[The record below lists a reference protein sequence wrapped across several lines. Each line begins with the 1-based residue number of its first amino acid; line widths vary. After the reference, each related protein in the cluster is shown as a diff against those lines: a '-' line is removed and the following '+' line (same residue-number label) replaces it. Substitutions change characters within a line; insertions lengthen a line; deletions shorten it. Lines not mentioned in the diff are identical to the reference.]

1 MPSRLPSGRSRD
13 AMSLRIAL
21 VTGASRG
28 MGRAIALRL
37 AEDVSGVAVHYL
49 TRREEAQELAA
60 AIREKGKLSAVF
72 RADLTKKAQAA
83 GLIKKVEER
92 FARIDILVNNVGPFL
107 VKPWDQLE
115 VADWE
120 RVLRG
125 NLFGPY
131 FCAKAALVGMRKR
144 KWGRIVNIGYSRAE
158 HLGAFPTIAP
168 YAVAKTGL
176 LVLTR
181 TAAASEVGNG
191 ITVNMVSPGL
201 IRGGALPQARDLS
214 ESQLGTVEDVAEA
227 VAFFASDKAASV
239 TGANLIVAGTW
250 KM

>member
-1 MPSRLPSGRSRD
+1 
-13 AMSLRIAL
+13 MSLRIAL

-28 MGRAIALRL
+28 LGRAIALRL

-49 TRREEAQELAA
+49 TRRDEAQELAA

-92 FARIDILVNNVGPFL
+92 FARVDILVNNVGPFF

-131 FCAKAALVGMRKR
+131 FCAKAALAGMRKR

-201 IRGGALPQARDLS
+201 IRGGVLPQARDLS
-214 ESQLGTVEDVAEA
+214 ESQLGTFEDVAEA
-227 VAFFASDKAASV
+227 VAFCASDKAASV

>member
-1 MPSRLPSGRSRD
+1 
-13 AMSLRIAL
+13 MSLRIAL

-49 TRREEAQELAA
+49 TRRDEAQELAA

>member
-1 MPSRLPSGRSRD
+1 
-13 AMSLRIAL
+13 MSLRIAL

-49 TRREEAQELAA
+49 TRRDEAQELAA

-72 RADLTKKAQAA
+72 KADLSKKAQAA

-125 NLFGPY
+125 NLFGSY
-131 FCAKAALVGMRKR
+131 FCAKAALTGMRKR
-144 KWGRIVNIGYSRAE
+144 KWGRIVNIGYSRVE
-158 HLGAFPTIAP
+158 HLGAFPTIVP

-176 LVLTR
+176 LLLTR

-201 IRGGALPQARDLS
+201 IRGGSLPQARNLS
-214 ESQLGTVEDVAEA
+214 ESQLGSFEDVAEA

>member
-1 MPSRLPSGRSRD
+1 
-13 AMSLRIAL
+13 MSLRIAL
-21 VTGASRG
+21 VTGAARG

-49 TRREEAQELAA
+49 TRREEALELAA
-60 AIREKGKLSAVF
+60 AIRDKGKLSAVF

-83 GLIKKVEER
+83 GLVKKVEER
-92 FARIDILVNNVGPFL
+92 FARIDVLVNNVGTFL

-120 RVLRG
+120 KVLRG
-125 NLFGPY
+125 NLLGSY
-131 FCAKAALVGMRKR
+131 FCMKAALPGMRKR
-144 KWGRIVNIGYSRAE
+144 KWGRVVNIGYSRAE
-158 HLGAFPTIAP
+158 HLGAYPTIAP

-181 TAAASEVGNG
+181 TAAASEVASG

-201 IRGGALPQARDLS
+201 IRGGALPPMKNIS
-214 ESQLGTVEDVAEA
+214 ESQLGTYEDVAEA
-227 VAFFASDKAASV
+227 VAWCASDRAAAV
-239 TGANLIVAGTW
+239 TGTNLIVAGTW

>member
-1 MPSRLPSGRSRD
+1 
-13 AMSLRIAL
+13 MSLRIAL

-49 TRREEAQELAA
+49 TRRDEAQELAA

-176 LVLTR
+176 LILTR

-201 IRGGALPQARDLS
+201 IRGGALPQARNLS
-214 ESQLGTVEDVAEA
+214 ESQLGTFEDVAEA

>member
-1 MPSRLPSGRSRD
+1 
-13 AMSLRIAL
+13 MSMRIAL
-21 VTGASRG
+21 VTGAARG

-37 AEDVSGVAVHYL
+37 AEDVSGVAIHYYS
-49 TRREEAQELAA
+49 RRDEAQELAA
-60 AIREKGKLSAVF
+60 ALREKGKLAAVF

-83 GLIKKVEER
+83 GLVKKVEER
-92 FARIDILVNNVGPFL
+92 FGRIDVLVNNVGLFV

-120 RVLRG
+120 RALRG
-125 NLFGPY
+125 NLLGSY
-131 FCAKAALVGMRKR
+131 FCLKAALPGMRKR

-176 LVLTR
+176 LTLTR
-181 TAAASEVGNG
+181 TAAAGEVENG

-201 IRGGALPQARDLS
+201 MRGGVLPPAKNLS
-214 ESQLGTVEDVAEA
+214 EAQIGTFEDVAEA
-227 VAFFASDKAASV
+227 VAFCASDRAAAV
-239 TGANLIVAGTW
+239 TGANLLVAGTW

>member
-1 MPSRLPSGRSRD
+1 
-13 AMSLRIAL
+13 MSLRIAL
-21 VTGASRG
+21 VTGAGRG
-28 MGRAIALRL
+28 MGRAIAARL
-37 AEDVSGVAVHYL
+37 AEEVSGVAVHYFS
-49 TRREEAQELAA
+49 RRDEAQELAA

-92 FARIDILVNNVGPFL
+92 FARIDVLVNNVGPFL

-125 NLFGPY
+125 NLLGPY
-131 FCAKAALVGMRKR
+131 FCMKAVLPGMRKR

-176 LVLTR
+176 LTLTR
-181 TAAASEVGNG
+181 TAAASEVANG

-201 IRGGALPQARDLS
+201 MRGGALPPKKNIS
-214 ESQLGTVEDVAEA
+214 ESQLGTFEDIAET
-227 VAFFASDKAASV
+227 VAFCASDRAAAV
-239 TGANLIVAGTW
+239 TGANIIVAGTW

>member
-1 MPSRLPSGRSRD
+1 
-13 AMSLRIAL
+13 MSLRIAL

-37 AEDVSGVAVHYL
+37 AEDVSGVAVHYFS
-49 TRREEAQELAA
+49 RREEAQELAA
-60 AIREKGKLSAVF
+60 AIREKGKLSSVF
-72 RADLTKKAQAA
+72 RADLTRKAQAA

-92 FARIDILVNNVGPFL
+92 FARIDVLVNNVGPFL

-125 NLFGPY
+125 NLLGSY
-131 FCAKAALVGMRKR
+131 FCLKAALPGMRKR
-144 KWGRIVNIGYSRAE
+144 KWGRVVNIGYSRAE
-158 HLGAFPTIAP
+158 HLGAFPTIVP

-176 LVLTR
+176 LTLTR
-181 TAAASEVGNG
+181 TAAASEVENG

-201 IRGGALPQARDLS
+201 MRGGVMPQARGLS
-214 ESQLGTVEDVAEA
+214 ESQLGTFEDVAEA
-227 VAFFASDKAASV
+227 VAFCASDKAASV

>member
-1 MPSRLPSGRSRD
+1 MG
-13 AMSLRIAL
+13 LRIAL

-37 AEDVSGVAVHYL
+37 AKDVSGVAVHYFS
-49 TRREEAQELAA
+49 RRDEAQELAT
-60 AIREKGKLSAVF
+60 AIRDTGKLSAVF

-125 NLFGPY
+125 NLLGSY
-131 FCAKAALVGMRKR
+131 FCMKAALPGMRKR
-144 KWGRIVNIGYSRAE
+144 EWGRIVNIGYSRAE

-176 LVLTR
+176 LTLTR
-181 TAAASEVGNG
+181 TAAAAEVPNG

-201 IRGGALPQARDLS
+201 IRGGIMPQVRDIA
-214 ESQLGTVEDVAEA
+214 ESRLGSFEDVAEA
-227 VAFFASDKAASV
+227 VAYCASDEAAAM
-239 TGANLIVAGTW
+239 TGANLIISGTW

>member
-1 MPSRLPSGRSRD
+1 
-13 AMSLRIAL
+13 MSLRIAL

-28 MGRAIALRL
+28 IGRAIALRL
-37 AEDVSGVAVHYL
+37 AEDVSGVAVHYFS
-49 TRREEAQELAA
+49 RREEAQELAA

-83 GLIKKVEER
+83 GLVKKVEER
-92 FARIDILVNNVGPFL
+92 FARVDVLVNNVGPFL

-125 NLFGPY
+125 NLLGAY
-131 FCAKAALVGMRKR
+131 FCMKAALPGMRKR
-144 KWGRIVNIGYSRAE
+144 KWGRIVNIGFSRAE

-176 LVLTR
+176 LTLTR
-181 TAAASEVGNG
+181 TAAAAEVVNG
-191 ITVNMVSPGL
+191 LTVNMVSPGL
-201 IRGGALPQARDLS
+201 IRGGALPQVRDLP
-214 ESQLGTVEDVAEA
+214 ESTLGRFEDVAEA
-227 VAFFASDKAASV
+227 VAFCASDEAAAI
-239 TGANLIVAGTW
+239 TGSNIVVSGTW

>member
-1 MPSRLPSGRSRD
+1 
-13 AMSLRIAL
+13 MSLRIAL
-21 VTGASRG
+21 VTGAARG

-49 TRREEAQELAA
+49 TRREEALELAA
-60 AIREKGKLSAVF
+60 AIRDKGKLSAVF

-83 GLIKKVEER
+83 GLVKKVEER
-92 FARIDILVNNVGPFL
+92 FARIDVLVNNVGTFL

-120 RVLRG
+120 KVLRG
-125 NLFGPY
+125 NLLGSY
-131 FCAKAALVGMRKR
+131 FCMKAALPGMRKR
-144 KWGRIVNIGYSRAE
+144 KWGRVVNLGYSRAE
-158 HLGAFPTIAP
+158 HLGAYPTIAP

-181 TAAASEVGNG
+181 TAAASEVANG

-201 IRGGALPQARDLS
+201 IRGGALPPMKNIS
-214 ESQLGTVEDVAEA
+214 ESQLGTYEDVAEA
-227 VAFFASDKAASV
+227 VAWCASDRAAAV
-239 TGANLIVAGTW
+239 TGTNLIVAGTW

>member
-1 MPSRLPSGRSRD
+1 V
-13 AMSLRIAL
+13 SLRIAL
-21 VTGASRG
+21 VTGAARG

-37 AEDVSGVAVHYL
+37 AEDVSGVAVHYF

-60 AIREKGKLSAVF
+60 AIRDKGKLSAVF

-83 GLIKKVEER
+83 GLVKKVEER
-92 FARIDILVNNVGPFL
+92 FARIDVLVNNVGPFL

-125 NLFGPY
+125 NLLGSY
-131 FCAKAALVGMRKR
+131 FCLKAALPGMRKR
-144 KWGRIVNIGYSRAE
+144 KWGRIVNIGYGRAE

-176 LVLTR
+176 LTLTR
-181 TAAASEVGNG
+181 TAAAAEVANG

-201 IRGGALPQARDLS
+201 MRGGALPPSRNIT
-214 ESQLGTVEDVAEA
+214 ESQLGTFEDVAEA
-227 VAFFASDKAASV
+227 VAFCASDRAAAV

>member
-1 MPSRLPSGRSRD
+1 
-13 AMSLRIAL
+13 MSLRIAL
-21 VTGASRG
+21 VTGAARG

-49 TRREEAQELAA
+49 TRREEALELAA
-60 AIREKGKLSAVF
+60 AIRDKGKLSAVF

-83 GLIKKVEER
+83 GLVKKVEER
-92 FARIDILVNNVGPFL
+92 FARIDVLVNNVGTFL

-120 RVLRG
+120 KVLRG
-125 NLFGPY
+125 NLLGSY
-131 FCAKAALVGMRKR
+131 FCMKAALPGMRKR
-144 KWGRIVNIGYSRAE
+144 KWGRVVNIGYSRAE

-176 LVLTR
+176 LTLTR
-181 TAAASEVGNG
+181 TAAASEVANG

-201 IRGGALPQARDLS
+201 IRGGALPPMKNIS
-214 ESQLGTVEDVAEA
+214 ESQLGTYEDVAEA
-227 VAFFASDKAASV
+227 VAWCASDRAAAV
-239 TGANLIVAGTW
+239 TGTNLLVAGTW

>member
-1 MPSRLPSGRSRD
+1 MG
-13 AMSLRIAL
+13 LRIAL

-37 AEDVSGVAVHYL
+37 AKDVSGVAVHYFS
-49 TRREEAQELAA
+49 RRDEAQELAA
-60 AIREKGKLSAVF
+60 AIRDTGKLSAVF

-125 NLFGPY
+125 NLLGPY
-131 FCAKAALVGMRKR
+131 FCMKAALPGMRKR
-144 KWGRIVNIGYSRAE
+144 EWGRIVNIGYSRAE

-176 LVLTR
+176 LTLTR
-181 TAAASEVGNG
+181 TAAAAEVGNG

-201 IRGGALPQARDLS
+201 IRGGTMPQVRDIA
-214 ESQLGTVEDVAEA
+214 ESRLGSFEDVAEA
-227 VAFFASDKAASV
+227 VAYCASDEAAAM
-239 TGANLIVAGTW
+239 TGANLIISGTW

>member
-1 MPSRLPSGRSRD
+1 
-13 AMSLRIAL
+13 MSLRIAL

-37 AEDVSGVAVHYL
+37 AEEVSGVAVHYFS
-49 TRREEAQELAA
+49 RRDEAQELAA

-72 RADLTKKAQAA
+72 RADLTKKAQAT

-92 FARIDILVNNVGPFL
+92 FARIDVLVNNVGPFL

-125 NLFGPY
+125 NLLGSY
-131 FCAKAALVGMRKR
+131 FCMKAALPGMRKR
-144 KWGRIVNIGYSRAE
+144 KWGRVVNIGYSRAE
-158 HLGAFPTIAP
+158 HLGSFPTIAP

-176 LVLTR
+176 LLLTR
-181 TAAASEVGNG
+181 TAAASEVANG

-201 IRGGALPQARDLS
+201 IRGGVLPQARELS
-214 ESQLGTVEDVAEA
+214 ESQLGTFEDVAEA
-227 VAFFASDKAASV
+227 VAFCASDKAASV
-239 TGANLIVAGTW
+239 TGVNLIVAGAW

>member
-1 MPSRLPSGRSRD
+1 
-13 AMSLRIAL
+13 MSLRIAL
-21 VTGASRG
+21 VTGAGRG

-37 AEDVSGVAVHYL
+37 AEDVSGVAVHYF

-60 AIREKGKLSAVF
+60 TIREKGKLSAVF

-92 FARIDILVNNVGPFL
+92 FARIDVLVNNVGPFL

-125 NLFGPY
+125 NLLGSY
-131 FCAKAALVGMRKR
+131 FCMKAALPGMRKR
-144 KWGRIVNIGYSRAE
+144 KWGRVVNIGYSRAE

-176 LVLTR
+176 LTLTR
-181 TAAASEVGNG
+181 TAAVSEVANG

-201 IRGGALPQARDLS
+201 IRGGAMPQARNLS
-214 ESQLGTVEDVAEA
+214 ESQLGTFEDVAEA
-227 VAFFASDKAASV
+227 VAFCASEEAAAI
-239 TGANLIVAGTW
+239 TGSNLIVSGTW

>member
-1 MPSRLPSGRSRD
+1 
-13 AMSLRIAL
+13 MSLRIAL

-37 AEDVSGVAVHYL
+37 AEDVSGVAVHYFS
-49 TRREEAQELAA
+49 RREEAQELAA

-83 GLIKKVEER
+83 GLVKKVEER
-92 FARIDILVNNVGPFL
+92 FARVDILVNNVGPFL

-115 VADWE
+115 VADWD

-125 NLFGPY
+125 NLLGPY
-131 FCAKAALVGMRKR
+131 FCMKAALPGMRKR

-176 LVLTR
+176 LTLTR
-181 TAAASEVGNG
+181 TAAAADVANG

-201 IRGGALPQARDLS
+201 IRGGALPSMKNVS
-214 ESQLGTVEDVAEA
+214 EAQLGTFEDVAGA
-227 VAFFASDKAASV
+227 VAYCASDAAGAV
-239 TGANLIVAGTW
+239 TGANLIVAGPW

>member
-1 MPSRLPSGRSRD
+1 
-13 AMSLRIAL
+13 MSLRIAL
-21 VTGASRG
+21 VTGAARG

-37 AEDVSGVAVHYL
+37 AEDVSGVAVHYYS
-49 TRREEAQELAA
+49 RRDEAQELAA
-60 AIREKGKLSAVF
+60 AIRDKGKLSAVF

-83 GLIKKVEER
+83 GLVKKVEER
-92 FARIDILVNNVGPFL
+92 FARIDVLVNNVGPFL

-125 NLFGPY
+125 NLLGSY
-131 FCAKAALVGMRKR
+131 FCLKAALPGMRKR
-144 KWGRIVNIGYSRAE
+144 KWGRIVNIGYGRAE

-176 LVLTR
+176 LTLTR
-181 TAAASEVGNG
+181 TAAAAEVGNG

-201 IRGGALPQARDLS
+201 MRGGALPQARNIT
-214 ESQLGTVEDVAEA
+214 ESQIGTFEDVAEA
-227 VAFFASDKAASV
+227 VAFFASDRAAAV

>member
-1 MPSRLPSGRSRD
+1 
-13 AMSLRIAL
+13 MSLRIAL

-37 AEDVSGVAVHYL
+37 ADDVSGVAVHYL
-49 TRREEAQELAA
+49 TRRDEALELAA

-92 FARIDILVNNVGPFL
+92 FARIDVLVNNVGPFL
-107 VKPWDQLE
+107 VKPWDQFE

-125 NLFGPY
+125 NLFGSY

-158 HLGAFPTIAP
+158 HLGHFPTIVP

-181 TAAASEVGNG
+181 TAAASEVANG

-201 IRGGALPQARDLS
+201 IKGGALPQARDLS
-214 ESQLGTVEDVAEA
+214 ESRAGDLRGRRRGRFLLRFGQSGFRYRVQLDRRRHLEDVIGER
-227 VAFFASDKAASV
+227 S
-239 TGANLIVAGTW
+239 
-250 KM
+250 

>member
-1 MPSRLPSGRSRD
+1 
-13 AMSLRIAL
+13 MSLRIAL
-21 VTGASRG
+21 VTGAARG
-28 MGRAIALRL
+28 IGRAIALRL

-49 TRREEAQELAA
+49 TRREEALELAA
-60 AIREKGKLSAVF
+60 AIRDKGKLSAVF

-83 GLIKKVEER
+83 GLVKKVEER
-92 FARIDILVNNVGPFL
+92 FARIDVLVNNVGTFL

-120 RVLRG
+120 KVLRG
-125 NLFGPY
+125 NLLGSY
-131 FCAKAALVGMRKR
+131 FCMKAALPGMRKR
-144 KWGRIVNIGYSRAE
+144 KWGRVVNIGYSRAE
-158 HLGAFPTIAP
+158 HLGAYPTIAP

-181 TAAASEVGNG
+181 TAAASEVANG

-201 IRGGALPQARDLS
+201 IRGGALPPMKNVS
-214 ESQLGTVEDVAEA
+214 ETQLGTYEDVAEA
-227 VAFFASDKAASV
+227 VAYCASDRAAAV
-239 TGANLIVAGTW
+239 TGTNLIVAGTW

>member
-1 MPSRLPSGRSRD
+1 
-13 AMSLRIAL
+13 MSLRIAL

-49 TRREEAQELAA
+49 TRRDEAQELAA

-72 RADLTKKAQAA
+72 KADLTKKAQAA

-125 NLFGPY
+125 NLFGSY
-131 FCAKAALVGMRKR
+131 FCAKAALAGMRKR

-181 TAAASEVGNG
+181 TAAVSEVANG
-191 ITVNMVSPGL
+191 ITFNMVSPGL
-201 IRGGALPQARDLS
+201 IRGGALPQAGNVS
-214 ESQLGTVEDVAEA
+214 ESQLGTFEDVAEA

>member
-1 MPSRLPSGRSRD
+1 
-13 AMSLRIAL
+13 MSLRIAL
-21 VTGASRG
+21 ITGAARG

-49 TRREEAQELAA
+49 THREEAQELAA
-60 AIREKGKLSAVF
+60 AIRDKGKLSAVF

-83 GLIKKVEER
+83 GLVKKVEER
-92 FARIDILVNNVGPFL
+92 FARVDILVNNVGPFL

-120 RVLRG
+120 WVLRG
-125 NLFGPY
+125 NLLGPY
-131 FCAKAALVGMRKR
+131 FCLKAALPGMRKR
-144 KWGRIVNIGYSRAE
+144 KWGRVINIGYSRAE

-176 LVLTR
+176 LTLTR
-181 TAAASEVGNG
+181 TAAAAEVANG

-201 IRGGALPQARDLS
+201 LRGGALPALKNIS
-214 ESQLGTVEDVAEA
+214 ESQLGTFEDVAGA
-227 VAFFASDKAASV
+227 VAFCASDAAAAI
-239 TGANLIVAGTW
+239 TGTNLIVAGTW

>member
-1 MPSRLPSGRSRD
+1 
-13 AMSLRIAL
+13 MSLRIAL

-28 MGRAIALRL
+28 LGRAIALRL
-37 AEDVSGVAVHYL
+37 AEDVSGVAIHYFS
-49 TRREEAQELAA
+49 RRDEAQELAA
-60 AIREKGKLSAVF
+60 AIRERGKLSAVF

-125 NLFGPY
+125 NLLGSY
-131 FCAKAALVGMRKR
+131 FCAKAALAGMRKR
-144 KWGRIVNIGYSRAE
+144 KWGRIINIGYSRAE
-158 HLGAFPTIAP
+158 HLGSFPTIAP

-181 TAAASEVGNG
+181 TAAAAEVGNG

-201 IRGGALPQARDLS
+201 IRGGALPLARNLP
-214 ESQLGTVEDVAEA
+214 ESQLGTFEEVAEA
-227 VAFFASDKAASV
+227 VAFCASDKAASV
-239 TGANLIVAGTW
+239 TGTNLIVSGTW

>member
-1 MPSRLPSGRSRD
+1 
-13 AMSLRIAL
+13 MSLRIAL

-28 MGRAIALRL
+28 MGREIALRL
-37 AEDVSGVAVHYL
+37 ADDVSGVAVHYFS
-49 TRREEAQELAA
+49 RRDEAQALAA
-60 AIREKGKLSAVF
+60 AIREKGKLGAVF

-83 GLIKKVEER
+83 GLIKKVEEK

-115 VADWE
+115 VSDWE

-125 NLFGPY
+125 NLLGSY
-131 FCAKAALVGMRKR
+131 FCIKAALAGMRKR
-144 KWGRIVNIGYSRAE
+144 QWGRIINIGYSRAE
-158 HLGAFPTIAP
+158 QLTSFPTIAP
-168 YAVAKTGL
+168 YAAAKTGL
-176 LVLTR
+176 LILTR
-181 TAAASEVGNG
+181 TAAVSEAPNR

-201 IRGGALPQARDLS
+201 IKGGVLPQARDLS
-214 ESQLGTVEDVAEA
+214 ESQLGTFADVAEA
-227 VAFFASDKAASV
+227 VAFLASDRAASI

>member
-1 MPSRLPSGRSRD
+1 
-13 AMSLRIAL
+13 MSLRIAL
-21 VTGASRG
+21 VTGAARG

-49 TRREEAQELAA
+49 TRREEALELAA
-60 AIREKGKLSAVF
+60 ARRDKGKLSAVF

-83 GLIKKVEER
+83 GLVKKVEER
-92 FARIDILVNNVGPFL
+92 FARIDVLVNNVGTFL

-120 RVLRG
+120 KVLRG
-125 NLFGPY
+125 NLLGSY
-131 FCAKAALVGMRKR
+131 FCMKAALPGMRKR
-144 KWGRIVNIGYSRAE
+144 KWGRVVNIGYSRAE
-158 HLGAFPTIAP
+158 HLGAYPTIAP

-181 TAAASEVGNG
+181 TAAASEVANG

-201 IRGGALPQARDLS
+201 IRGGALPPMKNIS
-214 ESQLGTVEDVAEA
+214 ESQLGTYEDVAEA
-227 VAFFASDKAASV
+227 VAWCASDRAAAV
-239 TGANLIVAGTW
+239 TGTNLIVAGTW

>member
-1 MPSRLPSGRSRD
+1 
-13 AMSLRIAL
+13 MSLRIAL

-60 AIREKGKLSAVF
+60 AIREMGKLSAVF

-125 NLFGPY
+125 NLFGSY

-144 KWGRIVNIGYSRAE
+144 KWGRIVNIGYGRVE

-201 IRGGALPQARDLS
+201 IRGGSLPQARDLS
-214 ESQLGTVEDVAEA
+214 ESQLGTFEDVAEA
-227 VAFFASDKAASV
+227 VSFFASDKAASV
-239 TGANLIVAGTW
+239 TGSNLIVSGTW